1 MLIYV
6 LINKDIFYK
15 YCTIEN
21 NLCYIIIQEKD
32 KTIKYFIDDYIENIN
47 TNGFLGGFIEINA
60 ISNIYNVPITITNKI
75 YENKNYIYKQ
85 IINFG
90 ITQGCI

>member
-1 MLIYV
+1 MYLLIKIYFINIVQQKIIYV
-6 LINKDIFYK
+6 
-15 YCTIEN
+15 
-21 NLCYIIIQEKD
+21 IQEKD